1 MVYVYSWHP
10 IYTVQLAERNITVIK
25 EVNYNGHLQRSFTFV
40 TSKHLQSIIQQ
51 DFLGISYK
59 DSYIF
64 VSNSE
69 KLLGVTIDNT
79 LSWSTQGDSVI
90 NKCYTYLLSRIK
102 SCVSVGNRKL
112 FYNACILPHFNYC
125 CIILGNCNA
134 ALEDRLVRFQNE
146 LLD

>member
-1 MVYVYSWHP
+1 MTYR
-10 IYTVQLAERNITVIK
+10 VQRNYCSRR
-25 EVNYNGHLQRSFTFV
+25 NH
-40 TSKHLQSIIQQ
+40 SIIQQ

-59 DSYIF
+59 DSYIS

-79 LSWSTQGDSVI
+79 LPTSTHVDSVI
-90 NKCYTYLLSRIK
+90 NNCNTYMLSRIK

-125 CIILGNCNA
+125 CIIWGNCNT
-134 ALEDRLVRFQNE
+134 ALEEKTD
-146 LLD
+146 